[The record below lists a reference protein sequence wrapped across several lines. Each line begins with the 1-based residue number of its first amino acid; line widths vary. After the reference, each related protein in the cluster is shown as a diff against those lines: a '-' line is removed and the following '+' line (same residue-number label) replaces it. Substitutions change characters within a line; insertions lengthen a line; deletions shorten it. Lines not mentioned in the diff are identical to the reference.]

1 MSNNKE
7 KNSDINIVYS
17 KIDNGLNDE
26 EVIINNNVPDND
38 DDYYYYNNNINDFDG
53 EEDDEKSDD
62 TIVAFQ
68 EEKNANIF
76 ESSEN
81 ICDKDL
87 NNGKE
92 ESDNISH
99 SNTNNIASKNST
111 AALTLKKTKKKKKK
125 KKKEK
130 KDKKDKTER
139 IEIYAKDKN
148 KTKLNKFNNIIKNV
162 KIEKNKNAK
171 TKKLEKNTFLKK
183 LSNPINALRS
193 KSLSKSVKDLPDKT
207 EGGEG
212 ELFENAISD
221 EEDDLNKIIKKKAK
235 RKRTLKPIMTQF
247 LLSIKEK
254 NEYNIRLQKIRQQF
268 NEKKF
273 VNEQKFFYYVLK
285 PGNGALLVKNSL
297 KHRIN
302 WREAQMNVTSL
313 FSFKWQPSTIC
324 IDYKNLSAVESIPQ
338 IVNHFEYHSSIS
350 NKAKMFL
357 NLFEYC
363 ESNNINIWK
372 YVPFTIFISRHNDNE
387 KYFDSLYDNITSFI
401 INNNNIDKNLN
412 LKENEEN
419 YSDLFKTKIFKV
431 FGRRKDIPKDTWMMG
446 SRTPIQISD
455 MHYDGKNFWILKA
468 TNLNRGQCIRLVDSK
483 DKFHEIIKDWS
494 QGINL
499 KGANKGLTDNNI
511 QLKIFSENGDEIP
524 SPDTYVTEE
533 IIAQKYIEK
542 PLCYYGRKCDMRIW
556 VLLTQ
561 EMKVYIYKEGHLK
574 TCSEKYDINNNKDA
588 FIHITNYSFQKHC
601 LNFQKFELGN
611 EVPFFDFQKYLDKEY
626 KDKNVREHIMS
637 QVKYIVELTMKSVK
651 EKINPNKRNYC
662 FEIFGYDFMMDV
674 NLNVYLIEINTN
686 PGLEISSPWIKAIV
700 PRMVDDA
707 LRLTIDKV
715 FPTKYQFDKNV
726 INEVNFEDY
735 SNDLSNKQKME
746 EKITE
751 NPRIV
756 KKKKYVNICD
766 QGSGTQ
772 DKNDEKYVQ
781 ENLRLQEVKIQKKLT
796 EINKKDN
803 SKVNDI
809 NLKNNNNNI
818 IKDINNKDKIKQ
830 SNNNENI
837 IKKDKEIKDIKE
849 KKEKKEDNEKEFN
862 QKDYISPFPVPGYE
876 PWENLWE
883 FVCEL
888 KEQNTQNNYAA
899 GVRGLL
905 EIQKKRQATS
915 APINVNLNKKNKNNN
930 NNVNENLNNNTFKE
944 KNINRNIKEMTK
956 NNNTNKN
963 NKKTNKDEQ
972 KEKNIESNKSVKDK
986 NANKYSERKV
996 KEKNKDI
1003 EELVQDK
1010 IENKNIKAFSKTENK
1025 TEEQKNEEI
1034 KSEKI
1039 DKCEEKN
1046 GEIEKGKNPNDI
1058 KENEIEKVNNVEDNK
1073 KNENNEEINENNEE
1087 INENNEEINKNNEEI
1102 NENNEEINENNEEIN
1117 DDNKGFDVVV

>member
-7 KNSDINIVYS
+7 KNSDINILYS
-17 KIDNGLNDE
+17 KIDNGINDE
-26 EVIINNNVPDND
+26 EIIINNNIVEN
-38 DDYYYYNNNINDFDG
+38 DDYYYYNNINNMNDFEG

-68 EEKNANIF
+68 EEKNTNIL
-76 ESSEN
+76 ESSTK
-81 ICDKDL
+81 ISDKDTQ
-87 NNGKE
+87 NGKE
-92 ESDNISH
+92 ESDNISN
-99 SNTNNIASKNST
+99 SNTNNIPSKNST
-111 AALTLKKTKKKKKK
+111 GAFPLKKTKKKKKK

-130 KDKKDKTER
+130 NDKKGKKDKTER

-148 KTKLNKFNNIIKNV
+148 KIKQLKLNNMIKNV
-162 KIEKNKNAK
+162 KIEKIKNKK
-171 TKKLEKNTFLKK
+171 TEKLEKNPILKK
-183 LSNPINALRS
+183 INNPNVLRS
-193 KSLSKSVKDLPDKT
+193 KSLSKSVKELRNKA

-212 ELFENAISD
+212 EIYENGISD
-221 EEDDLNKIIKKKAK
+221 NEDEIKEIIKKKAK
-235 RKRTLKPIMTQF
+235 RKITLKPIMTQF

-285 PGNGALLVKNSL
+285 PGNGASLVKNSL

-302 WREAQMNVTSL
+302 WKEAQMNVTSL

-324 IDYKNLSAVESIPQ
+324 IDYKNLSTVESIPQ
-338 IVNHFEYHSSIS
+338 IVNHFEYHNSIS
-350 NKAKMFL
+350 NKANMFL

-363 ESNNINIWK
+363 ESNNINMWK
-372 YVPFTIFISRHNDNE
+372 FVPFTVFISRTNENE
-387 KYFDSLYDNITSFI
+387 KSFDILYDNINNYI
-401 INNNNIDKNLN
+401 INYNDINKNLN
-412 LKENEEN
+412 LKENEEK
-419 YSDLFKTKIFKV
+419 YSNIFKTKIFKV
-431 FGRRKDIPKDTWMMG
+431 FGRRKDVPKDIWMMG
-446 SRTPIQISD
+446 SRTPLQISD
-455 MHYDGKNFWILKA
+455 LHYDGKNFWILKA

-499 KGANKGLTDNNI
+499 KGSNKGTTDNNI
-511 QLKIFSENGDEIP
+511 QLRINNDNGDEIP
-524 SPDTYVTEE
+524 PSDTYVTEE

-556 VLLTQ
+556 VLLSH

-611 EVPFFDFQKYLDKEY
+611 EVPFHDFQTYLDKEY
-626 KDKNVREHIMS
+626 KDKKANVREHIMN

-651 EKINPNKRNYC
+651 EKINPNKRNFC
-662 FEIFGYDFMMDV
+662 FEIFGYDFMMDI
-674 NLNVYLIEINTN
+674 NLNVFLIEINTN

-715 FPTKYQFDKNV
+715 FPTKYQFDKNA
-726 INEVNFEDY
+726 INEINYEDY

-746 EKITE
+746 EKTTE
-751 NPRIV
+751 GPRIV
-756 KKKKYVNICD
+756 RKKKYVNICD

-772 DKNDEKYVQ
+772 DKSDEKYIQ
-781 ENLRLQEVKIQKKLT
+781 ENLRLQEVKIQKKLN

-803 SKVNDI
+803 SKVNDN
-809 NLKNNNNNI
+809 NLKNNNLNNE
-818 IKDINNKDKIKQ
+818 INNKDKIKQ
-830 SNNNENI
+830 NNINENI
-837 IKKDKEIKDIKE
+837 MKKKDKEIKEIKE
-849 KKEKKEDNEKEFN
+849 NKEKKEDNEKEFD

-883 FVCEL
+883 YVCEL
-888 KEQNTQNNYAA
+888 TEQNTQYNYAA

-905 EIQKKRQATS
+905 EIQKKRQTAS
-915 APINVNLNKKNKNNN
+915 APISINVNKKNKNNN
-930 NNVNENLNNNTFKE
+930 ANENLNNNTVKE
-944 KNINRNIKEMTK
+944 KIINRNVKEITK
-956 NNNTNKN
+956 NNNITN
-963 NKKTNKDEQ
+963 NK
-972 KEKNIESNKSVKDK
+972 IKSKLIKDK
-986 NANKYSERKV
+986 NGNKQNEKTI

-1003 EELVQDK
+1003 ENLFKDK
-1010 IENKNIKAFSKTENK
+1010 DKGESINAKVINTTENK
-1025 TEEQKNEEI
+1025 TKEQKNEEQKNEEI
-1034 KSEKI
+1034 EKEEE
-1039 DKCEEKN
+1039 KAENCEEKN
-1046 GEIEKGKNPNDI
+1046 
-1058 KENEIEKVNNVEDNK
+1058 NEIEKDINDINNNNETKENETENINNDEE
-1073 KNENNEEINENNEE
+1073 NENNEELNDFKENEIME
-1087 INENNEEINKNNEEI
+1087 
-1102 NENNEEINENNEEIN
+1102 
-1117 DDNKGFDVVV
+1117 